1 MIPVMG
7 DTEHLCRHCGSGGFW
22 SGVGR
27 FFRSMAR
34 PSRREDRL
42 QYIPI
47 DEIQDNPFQ
56 PREYVVEAPHATLR
70 ASIEKYGVIVPI
82 IVNRDHGRYVL
93 IAGQRRLMAARDLG
107 MKMIPAIVRTLGA
120 REMMQVATLE
130 NLHRES
136 LNPIDLVLMI
146 DRLRPRCPGVSEADL
161 AATMGLKPEEVAR
174 GRSLLKLP
182 VPVQEALRAGMISES
197 QAEIIAEIEDSNVQL
212 EVVEMVYNAG
222 ADMTDE
228 DLRGVVDR
236 IIRKEPSFVTTNGS
250 PHFHASHCPYAI
262 GIPDDRR
269 EKFYTKREA
278 GRRGKVACMQ
288 CL

>member
-1 MIPVMG
+1 MNPVMS

-22 SGVGR
+22 GAVARG
-27 FFRSMAR
+27 FRGLVR
-34 PSRREDRL
+34 PSRNEDRL

-47 DEIQDNPFQ
+47 DEIQDNPYQ

-70 ASIEKYGVIVPI
+70 SSIEKYGVIVPI

-107 MKMIPAIVRTLGA
+107 MKMIPAIIRTLGT

-136 LNPIDLVLMI
+136 LNPIDLVMML

-161 AATMGLKPEEVAR
+161 AATMGLKPEEIAR
-174 GRSLLKLP
+174 GRAMLKLP
-182 VPVQEALRAGMISES
+182 IPVQEALRAGMITET
-197 QAEIIAEIEDSNVQL
+197 QAAIIAEITDANVQL
-212 EVVEMVYNAG
+212 EVVEMAYNAG
-222 ADMTDE
+222 AELGEE

-236 IIRKEPSFVTTNGS
+236 IIRKEPAYVTTNGS

-262 GIPDDRR
+262 GIPDERR

>member
-1 MIPVMG
+1 MS
-7 DTEHLCRHCGSGGFW
+7 DTGHLCRHCGTGGFW

-27 FFRSMAR
+27 FFRSLAK
-34 PSRREDRL
+34 PSRKEDRL
-42 QYIPI
+42 QYIAI

-107 MKMIPAIVRTLGA
+107 MKMIPAIVRTIGT
-120 REMMQVATLE
+120 REMMQVAALE

-136 LNPIDLVLMI
+136 LNPIDLVLML

-161 AATMGLKPEEVAR
+161 AATMGLKPEEISR
-174 GRSLLKLP
+174 GRAMMKLP
-182 VPVQEALRAGMISES
+182 VPVQEALRAGMISGT
-197 QAEIIAEIEDSNVQL
+197 QAEVIAEIPDSNVQL

-222 ADMTDE
+222 PEMADE

-236 IIRKEPSFVTTNGS
+236 IIRREPNYVTTDGS

>member
-1 MIPVMG
+1 MS
-7 DTEHLCRHCGSGGFW
+7 DTGHLCRHCGTGGFW
-22 SGVGR
+22 NGVGR
-27 FFRSMAR
+27 FFKKLAR
-34 PSRREDRL
+34 PSHNEDRL
-42 QYIPI
+42 QYIPLA
-47 DEIQDNPFQ
+47 EIQDNPYQ
-56 PREYVVEAPHATLR
+56 PREYVVEGPHATLR

-82 IVNRDHGRYVL
+82 IVNRDHGKYVL

-107 MKMIPAIVRTLGA
+107 MTMIPAIVRTVST
-120 REMMQVATLE
+120 REMMQVAALE

-161 AATMGLKPEEVAR
+161 AATMGLKPEEIAR
-174 GRSLLKLP
+174 GRAMLKLP
-182 VPVQEALRAGMISES
+182 VPVQEALRAGMVSEP
-197 QAEIIAEIEDSNVQL
+197 QADIIAEIEDANVQL

-222 ADMTDE
+222 PEMTDE

-236 IIRKEPSFVTTNGS
+236 IVRKEPSFVTTDGS

>member
-1 MIPVMG
+1 MA
-7 DTEHLCRHCGSGGFW
+7 EYNCKHCGTSGFW
-22 SGVGR
+22 GNFLEAVRGV
-27 FFRSMAR
+27 FRLKR
-34 PSRREDRL
+34 KQDRL
-42 QYIPI
+42 EYIPCGDI
-47 DEIQDNPFQ
+47 KDNPHQ
-56 PREYVVEAPHATLR
+56 PREYVVEGPHASLK
-70 ASIEKYGVIVPI
+70 ASIEKYGVIVPV

-136 LNPIDLVLMI
+136 LIPIDLVLML

-161 AATMGLKPEEVAR
+161 AATMGLKPEEIAR
-174 GRSLLKLP
+174 GRSLLKFP
-182 VPVQEALRAGMISES
+182 VPVQEALRAGMITEV
-197 QAEIIAEIEDSNVQL
+197 QADIIAEIEDANVQL

-222 ADMTDE
+222 PDMADE

-236 IIRKEPSFVTTNGS
+236 IIRKEPSYVTTDGS

-262 GIPDDRR
+262 GIPDERR

>member
-93 IAGQRRLMAARDLG
+93 IAGQRRL
-107 MKMIPAIVRTLGA
+107 
-120 REMMQVATLE
+120 
-130 NLHRES
+130 
-136 LNPIDLVLMI
+136 
-146 DRLRPRCPGVSEADL
+146 
-161 AATMGLKPEEVAR
+161 
-174 GRSLLKLP
+174 
-182 VPVQEALRAGMISES
+182 
-197 QAEIIAEIEDSNVQL
+197 
-212 EVVEMVYNAG
+212 
-222 ADMTDE
+222 
-228 DLRGVVDR
+228 
-236 IIRKEPSFVTTNGS
+236 
-250 PHFHASHCPYAI
+250 
-262 GIPDDRR
+262 
-269 EKFYTKREA
+269 
-278 GRRGKVACMQ
+278 GRRATSA
-288 CL
+288 

>member
-1 MIPVMG
+1 MS

-22 SGVGR
+22 SAVGR
-27 FFRSMAR
+27 FFRGLAR

-42 QYIPI
+42 LYIPI
-47 DEIQDNPFQ
+47 DEIEDNPYQ
-56 PREYVVEAPHATLR
+56 PREYVAEAPHATLR

-93 IAGQRRLMAARDLG
+93 IAGQRRLLAARDLG
-107 MKMIPAIVRTLGA
+107 MKMIPAIVRALGA
-120 REMMQVATLE
+120 REMMQVAALE

-136 LNPIDLVLMI
+136 LNPIDLVLML
-146 DRLRPRCPGVSEADL
+146 DRLRRRVPGVSEDDL

-174 GRSLLKLP
+174 GRSLLELP
-182 VPVQEALRAGMISES
+182 VPVQEAVRAGMVTES
-197 QAEIIAEIEDSNVQL
+197 QAEIIAEIEDTNVQL

-222 ADMTDE
+222 SDLGDE
-228 DLRGVVDR
+228 DLRGVVAR
-236 IIRKEPSFVTTNGS
+236 IVHKEPAFVTTDGS
-250 PHFHASHCPYAI
+250 PHFHAPHCPYAI

>member
-1 MIPVMG
+1 MAE
-7 DTEHLCRHCGSGGFW
+7 TEHLCRHCGTGGFW
-22 SGVGR
+22 SAIGR
-27 FFRSMAR
+27 GFRSLLR
-34 PSRREDRL
+34 PSRKEDRL
-42 QYIPI
+42 LYIPI
-47 DEIQDNPFQ
+47 DEIQHNPYQ

-82 IVNRDHGRYVL
+82 IVNRDHNRYVL

-107 MKMIPAIVRTLGA
+107 MKMIPAIVRTLA
-120 REMMQVATLE
+120 TREMMQVAALE

-136 LNPIDLVLMI
+136 LNPIDLVLML

-182 VPVQEALRAGMISES
+182 VPVQEALRAGMITDA
-197 QAEIIAEIEDSNVQL
+197 QAEVIAEIEDSNVQL

-222 ADMTDE
+222 PDMGDE

-236 IIRKEPSFVTTNGS
+236 IVRKEPSFVTTDGS

>member
-1 MIPVMG
+1 MNPLMS

-27 FFRSMAR
+27 FFRGLAR
-34 PSRREDRL
+34 PSRTEDRL

-47 DEIQDNPFQ
+47 DEIHDNPYQ

-107 MKMIPAIVRTLGA
+107 MKMIPAIIRTLGT

-161 AATMGLKPEEVAR
+161 AATMGLKLDEITR
-174 GRSLLKLP
+174 GRALLKLP
-182 VPVQEALRAGMISES
+182 VPVQEALRAGMITET
-197 QAEIIAEIEDSNVQL
+197 QAEIIAEIPDTNVQL

-222 ADMTDE
+222 PEMMDE

-236 IIRKEPSFVTTNGS
+236 IVRKEPSYVTTDGS
-250 PHFHASHCPYAI
+250 PHFHSPHCPYAI

-269 EKFYTKREA
+269 EKFYTKKEA

>member
-1 MIPVMG
+1 MA
-7 DTEHLCRHCGSGGFW
+7 DTEHLCRHCGTGGFW
-22 SGVGR
+22 SAIGR
-27 FFRSMAR
+27 GFRSLLR
-34 PSRREDRL
+34 PSRKEDRL
-42 QYIPI
+42 LYIPI
-47 DEIQDNPFQ
+47 DEIQHNPYQ

-82 IVNRDHGRYVL
+82 IVNRDHNRYVL

-107 MKMIPAIVRTLGA
+107 MKMIPAIVRTLA
-120 REMMQVATLE
+120 TREMMQVAALE

-136 LNPIDLVLMI
+136 LNPIDLVLML

-182 VPVQEALRAGMISES
+182 VPVQEALRAGMITDV
-197 QAEIIAEIEDSNVQL
+197 QAEVIAEIEDSNVQL

-222 ADMTDE
+222 PDMGDE

-236 IIRKEPSFVTTNGS
+236 IVRKAPSFVTTDGS
-250 PHFHASHCPYAI
+250 PHFHAAHCPYAI

>member
-1 MIPVMG
+1 MSE
-7 DTEHLCRHCGSGGFW
+7 TEHLCRHCGSGGIW
-22 SGVGR
+22 GAIGR
-27 FFRSMAR
+27 GFRALLR
-34 PSRREDRL
+34 PSRKEDRL
-42 QYIPI
+42 QYIAI
-47 DEIQDNPFQ
+47 DEIQDNPYQ

-107 MKMIPAIVRTLGA
+107 MKMIPAIVRTLGT

-161 AATMGLKPEEVAR
+161 VATMGLKPEEVVR

-182 VPVQEALRAGMISES
+182 VPVQEALRAGMITDT
-197 QAEIIAEIEDSNVQL
+197 QAEIIAEIEDANVQL

-222 ADMTDE
+222 QEMGDE

-236 IIRKEPSFVTTNGS
+236 IIRKEPAFVTTDGS

-262 GIPDDRR
+262 GIPDERR